1 VRYILF
7 SISTACSLHLKGLDK
22 MILTPRQKQISE
34 IVRAEGPITGQHIAD
49 KLNLTRAA
57 LRSDL
62 AILVMSGIIDAR
74 PKVGYFFIG
83 KSTLGLLTEE
93 VSDVL
98 VSDIQSPPIVI
109 QSTKSAYEAIIT
121 LFVEDVGSVYI
132 VDENNLLVGVVSRK
146 DLLKLATNN
155 KGDMDTIP
163 VVMAMTPL
171 SKVIMAY
178 PDTPVSSAARKVID
192 NQIDSLPVVRCLD
205 EKKKHYEVVGRITK
219 TNFTRLFVDI
229 AEGREVGHH

>member
-1 VRYILF
+1 M
-7 SISTACSLHLKGLDK
+7 HLKGLGK
-22 MILTPRQKQISE
+22 MILTARQKQISE

-49 KLNLTRAA
+49 KLHLTRAA

-93 VSDVL
+93 VSDIL
-98 VSDIQSPPIVI
+98 VSDIQSQPVVI
-109 QSTKSAYEAIIT
+109 QNTKSAYEAIIT

-155 KGDMDTIP
+155 RGDMKAIP

-171 SKVIMAY
+171 SKMIMVF
-178 PDTPVSSAARKVID
+178 PDTPVSLAARKVID
-192 NQIDSLPVVRCLD
+192 KQIDSLPVVRCVN
-205 EKKKHYEVVGRITK
+205 EKKKNYEVVGRITK

>member
-1 VRYILF
+1 M
-7 SISTACSLHLKGLDK
+7 HLKGLGK
-22 MILTPRQKQISE
+22 MILTSRQKQISE
-34 IVRAEGPITGQHIAD
+34 IVRANGPITGQHIAD

-62 AILVMSGIIDAR
+62 AVLVMSGVLAAR
-74 PKVGYFFIG
+74 PKVGYYYIG

-98 VSDIQSPPIVI
+98 VSDIQSPPVVI
-109 QSTKSAYEAIIT
+109 QNTKSAYEAIIAM
-121 LFVEDVGSVYI
+121 FVEDVGSIYI
-132 VDENNLLVGVVSRK
+132 VDDNNLLVGVVSRK

-155 KGDMDTIP
+155 KGNMEMIP
-163 VVMAMTPL
+163 VVLAMTPL
-171 SKVIMAY
+171 SKLIMVF
-178 PDTPVSSAARKVID
+178 PDTPVSIAARKVID
-192 NQIDSLPVVRCLD
+192 NQIDSLPVVRCVN

-229 AEGREVGHH
+229 AEGREVDHH

>member
-1 VRYILF
+1 MY
-7 SISTACSLHLKGLDK
+7 LKGLGK
-22 MILTPRQKQISE
+22 MILTSRQKQISE
-34 IVRAEGPITGQHIAD
+34 IVRANGPITGQHIAD

-62 AILVMSGIIDAR
+62 AVLVMSGVLAAR
-74 PKVGYFFIG
+74 PKVGYNYIG

-98 VSDIQSPPIVI
+98 VSDIQSPPVVI
-109 QSTKSAYEAIIT
+109 QNTKSAYEAIIAM
-121 LFVEDVGSVYI
+121 FVEDVGSIYI

-155 KGDMDTIP
+155 KGNMEMIP
-163 VVMAMTPL
+163 VVLAMTPL
-171 SKVIMAY
+171 SKLIMVF
-178 PDTPVSSAARKVID
+178 PDTQVSIAARKVID
-192 NQIDSLPVVRCLD
+192 NQIDSLPVVRCVN

-219 TNFTRLFVDI
+219 TNFTRLFMDI
-229 AEGREVGHH
+229 AEGREVDHH